1 MSMEIPDELANLEA
15 NGGIY
20 AVWMLLQHLGI
31 DADIQQLIEVCA
43 YEAGH
48 GTTTIGLA
56 VGLKKFGFQVKFYTE
71 HDPELQDSEKRSY
84 AEADQLEL
92 SILPAIGYAQ
102 IQQAFEQNQFVIVY
116 YDTLDGVGNHSL
128 VYDIDETEI
137 SFFDS
142 FDAMPADVFE
152 QQRGAE
158 GICRQ
163 VIIVDVNDYVAS

>member
-1 MSMEIPDELANLEA
+1 MSMEIPDELANLDA

-56 VGLKKFGFQVKFYTE
+56 VGLKKLGFQVKFYTE

-92 SILPAIGYAQ
+92 LVLPAIGYAQ

-116 YDTLDGVGNHSL
+116 YDTLEGVGNHSL
-128 VYDIDETEI
+128 VYEIDEAEI

-163 VIIVDVNDYVAS
+163 VITVDVNDYVAS

>member
-56 VGLKKFGFQVKFYTE
+56 VGLKKFGFLVKFYTE

-92 SILPAIGYAQ
+92 PILPAIGYAQ

-116 YDTLDGVGNHSL
+116 YDTLEGVGNHSL
-128 VYDIDETEI
+128 VYEIDEAEI

-142 FDAMPADVFE
+142 FAAMPADVFE

-163 VIIVDVNDYVAS
+163 VITVDVNDYVAS

>member
-43 YEAGH
+43 YEAGQ

-84 AEADQLEL
+84 AVADQLEL
-92 SILPAIGYAQ
+92 PVLPAIGYAQ

-163 VIIVDVNDYVAS
+163 VITVDVNDYVAS